1 MPDDSG
7 VTVVT
12 MLVCF
17 LFFACEAAG
26 ASRARHSLRP
36 HLCWAGKFMHHSGV
50 EPSRECGGV
59 RGLSG
64 VVVDCQTSS
73 LRGANATKQ
82 SSFLIRAKM
91 DCFASAR
98 NGGMGDA
105 VGPHRRSY
113 PSFLWDRNER
123 SIFFLIPPHASRGR
137 EKKVRSWGWQFAV
150 MPGLVPGIHVLS
162 RMEGKNVDGPDVAR
176 SSLRAPRP

>member
-1 MPDDSG
+1 MPGDAG

-59 RGLSG
+59 RGLSE

-91 DCFASAR
+91 DCFVVSLLAMTA
-98 NGGMGDA
+98 
-105 VGPHRRSY
+105 
-113 PSFLWDRNER
+113 
-123 SIFFLIPPHASRGR
+123 
-137 EKKVRSWGWQFAV
+137 WQSVAV
-150 MPGLVPGIHVLS
+150 MPGLVPGIHLLS
-162 RMEGKNVDGPDVAR
+162 VAHTTEGRGWPGRCAKLASR
-176 SSLRAPRP
+176 SPAMTQEGWG